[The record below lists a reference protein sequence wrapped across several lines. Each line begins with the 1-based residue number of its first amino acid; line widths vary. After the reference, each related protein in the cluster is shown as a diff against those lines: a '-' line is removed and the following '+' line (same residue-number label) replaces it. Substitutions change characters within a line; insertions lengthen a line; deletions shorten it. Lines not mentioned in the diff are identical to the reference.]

1 MKVTEIITEAPL
13 TDYVPMHMDQ
23 GRRFNPVDRRLVTH
37 PTTQAK
43 ATKFFERTPVNFRL
57 FFNGSPGLQ
66 RYQETG
72 EHSPEDIRRIFGED
86 AEQILNGHEDAI
98 TVVFVGNTGADKV
111 MLTPWVMAHRIGHAI
126 VATDRVGYT
135 APNVR
140 TIWGQAEDY
149 FFREIN
155 EILRQ
160 FYGERIEPRN
170 SRGLPF
176 SYNNRVEYN
185 ALFNAIGTQRSSREG
200 RINRPYE
207 FLYELFAQYIKDGRI
222 TLKPLPVAIDYGRR
236 AWGRPTKAMR
246 LHSEYR
252 ADESRQE
259 ISDDLAINLAAYF
272 RQVLNAHEGKILIM

>member
-43 ATKFFERTPVNFRL
+43 AKQFFAQTPINFRF
-57 FFNGSPGLQ
+57 FFNGSPGL
-66 RYQETG
+66 RKYQESG
-72 EHSPEDIRRIFGED
+72 EHSPEDIKQIFGSD

-98 TVVFVGNTGADKV
+98 TVIFVGNAGADKV

-126 VATDRVGYT
+126 VAGNRVGYT
-135 APNVR
+135 APNIR
-140 TIWGQAEDY
+140 TIWGQTEDY
-149 FFREIN
+149 FFREVN
-155 EILRQ
+155 GILTR
-160 FYGERIEPRN
+160 FYDKQIEPHS

-176 SYNNRVEYN
+176 VYSNRQEYN

-207 FLYELFAQYIKDGRI
+207 FLYELFAQYIKDGHI
-222 TLKPLPVAIDYGRR
+222 TLNPLPVAINYGRR
-236 AWGRPTKAMR
+236 AWGRPTKVMR
-246 LHSEYR
+246 LNRDYIDK
-252 ADESRQE
+252 ASRQE
-259 ISDDLAINLAAYF
+259 ISDSLAINLGAYF
-272 RQVLNAHEGKILIM
+272 IHVLDSFEGTILIM